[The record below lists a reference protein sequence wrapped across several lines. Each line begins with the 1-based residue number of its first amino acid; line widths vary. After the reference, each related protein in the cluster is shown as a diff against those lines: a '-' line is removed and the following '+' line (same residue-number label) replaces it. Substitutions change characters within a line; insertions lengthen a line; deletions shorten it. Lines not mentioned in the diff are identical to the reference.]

1 MNKYI
6 ILFFLCLLV
15 SYFSQ
20 AQITTQ
26 TNGHF
31 QSMGGNDMIL
41 RYRPDISDS
50 TYMLYFHADK
60 ICYRCYDNQSYYP
73 NDPYNMVEIGATRH
87 FSLTDTCSHSN
98 TFIKYDIGLTPARMV
113 KNPFTGDSTE
123 QHIFKTCSPQYPF
136 IVDSPNST
144 NQAYPYLKYFYQDTF
159 LALKDYWI
167 ELPVQLPTT
176 CGYWQAQAF
185 WKNTTINY
193 CNISTVSTSHNLLY
207 ATNIDTL
214 KAGNF
219 FYSGNTYN
227 WSQNLS
233 STCHISNLVPNSN
246 PYFLSNPSAFYFKNT
261 PSVYHQNAIDPD
273 GDSLV
278 FTSISPVFLDTVHGW
293 QPQSFWWPYIPKEC
307 PNGNAVYNYPGAIS
321 SGLRKV
327 DYACAK
333 TNANYPT
340 CVRYDPVHNPFD
352 TDSTFFVNP
361 QNGDISFTGKSSF
374 QSARLDIRCDEY
386 RQGVWVG
393 AVNRSVRIFVTDST
407 HSVTPTL
414 TIDTANLLGCAI
426 DTNYVF
432 YACKGNQVTIP
443 FDIKTSS
450 AITNLV
456 VSDNHN
462 FAIPS
467 ASVIYQNNKTD
478 SVHGN
483 FTWQTTLLDTG
494 WHNMLIT
501 VYDSTCSVTPYMQ
514 KYTFVFK
521 IYISGGIDI
530 NQKDTTICEGNS
542 LPLYVNNLGAAMQW
556 SILSG
561 TPNSLSCTTCFNPI
575 AHPIQTTTYVVQG
588 SNSGLLGCKLN
599 DTIVVKVI
607 KKFSIQATDT
617 TLCQNKDAML
627 KANATSSNSPLLYSW
642 SPTTGI
648 IGGSN
653 NASITIMPN
662 TIQYTVTVKDTMN
675 CFVLKDTSTVV
686 FDNTFSPN
694 ITIDKS
700 SICTGDTAAITVT
713 GAVVSSWQPNYHIDY
728 SNLNSVKV
736 WPDSSVLYQ
745 AKVKSLVSSCTT
757 TLYEN
762 ISVTALRAD
771 AGPDKD
777 IFDGDAITLGGS
789 NMLCNNGCNVR
800 WYPDLYLLF
809 DFYLNPLARP
819 HQTMKYWVVLSND
832 AGTCVSRDTMQVN
845 VKCTDIYI
853 PNVFN
858 PSSQNDETRYFGP
871 RNVGLDL
878 DYFRIY
884 NRWGELVFET
894 RDCNI
899 RWNGSYNGNPQ
910 PLGVYVWMIKGKCPD
925 GQPIEKK
932 GNVTLIR

>member
-6 ILFFLCLLV
+6 FFFLLFMFACFKQNAQV
-15 SYFSQ
+15 TTSYGGS
-20 AQITTQ
+20 
-26 TNGHF
+26 F
-31 QSMGGNDMIL
+31 QSMGGNELIL
-41 RYRPDISDS
+41 KHRPDISDS
-50 TYMLYFHADK
+50 TYMLYFHEDK
-60 ICYRCYDNQSYYP
+60 ICYRCGSNQFFFVNNPYD
-73 NDPYNMVEIGATRH
+73 MVGVTATRY
-87 FSLTDTCSHSN
+87 FSLTDTCTN
-98 TFIKYDIGLTPARMV
+98 KYKYIQYDLGFQPLRLV

-123 QHIFKTCSPQYPF
+123 NRIFKTCGIPYPNYLDTPATNLLTQY
-136 IVDSPNST
+136 I
-144 NQAYPYLKYFYQDTF
+144 KYGYKDTF
-159 LALKDYWI
+159 IAIQDYWI
-167 ELPVQLPTT
+167 EFPVNLSQS

-185 WKNTTINY
+185 WNNNSMFY
-193 CNISTVSTSHNLLY
+193 CNAVGIDVYESSGGFS
-207 ATNIDTL
+207 TNIDTL
-214 KAGNF
+214 QPGRLTCG
-219 FYSGNTYN
+219 SYN
-227 WSQNLS
+227 RSCPMNIK
-233 STCHISNLVPNSN
+233 STANISNLVPNSN
-246 PYFLSNPSAFYFKNT
+246 AYYLSNPTAYFCKNT
-261 PSVYHQNAIDPD
+261 PSVFHSNAVDPD

-278 FTSISPVFLDTVHGW
+278 FSSINPVYLDTIHGTK
-293 QPQSFWWPYIPKEC
+293 PLSFWWPYIQKEC
-307 PNGNAVYNYPGAIS
+307 INGGPYNYTGVMS
-321 SGLRKV
+321 SGLKKV

-414 TIDTANLLGCAI
+414 TIDTTNLLGCAI

-432 YACKGNQVTIP
+432 YACKGNAITIP
-443 FDIKTSS
+443 YNIKTSS

-467 ASVIYQNNKTD
+467 ASITYQNNKTD

-483 FTWQTTLLDTG
+483 FVWQTTHLDTG

-501 VYDSTCSVTPYMQ
+501 VYDSTCSLTPYMQ
-514 KYTFVFK
+514 KYTFVYK

-542 LPLYVNNLGAAMQW
+542 LQLNVNNLGASMQW

-588 SNSGLLGCKLN
+588 SNSGLLGCKLK

-607 KKFSIQATDT
+607 QKFSIQATDT

-894 RDCNI
+894 RDCNN